1 MNSMNDLDI
10 FQAQLEAIRV
20 PEKYWSNKD
29 YEYRYWFR
37 ALLQRLDAC
46 LEFKGLP
53 DYWPKNFFNICLWSF
68 GYVAVFKSERFGV
81 TFQPCTLGGV
91 WDFYYQPSEAIV
103 TNPKFHKRFTV
114 GTDCELIK
122 ICGDYHGILDLIDYY
137 AVKLSNLSTAT
148 NMGVANSKL
157 PAVFSARTEAEKR
170 TIEAAWDDVQSG
182 KPILIAKQNSN
193 TDEVIP
199 GKNLFEVWNQNFH
212 ETYIVDK
219 LLENIQTVLDQFYNE
234 IGIAKTVDK
243 ESHILNQEAA
253 FQDRQSDSRIRDWK
267 NYLDESFEKV
277 NKMFGLNLEVN
288 YARETYTAQPGEGF
302 ERGAEESE

>member
-1 MNSMNDLDI
+1 MDSMNELDI

-37 ALLQRLDAC
+37 ALLQRLDAS

-103 TNPKFHKRFTV
+103 TNPKFQKRFTI
-114 GTDCELIK
+114 GKDCELIK
-122 ICGDYHGILDLIDYY
+122 ICGDYHGILELIDYY
-137 AVKLSNLSTAT
+137 AVKLSNLSTAV

-193 TDEVIP
+193 SDEVIP
-199 GKNLFEVWNQNFH
+199 GKNLFEVWNQDFH

-267 NYLDESFEKV
+267 NYLDESFDKV

-288 YARETYTAQPGEGF
+288 YAREAYTAQPGEGP
-302 ERGAEESE
+302 ERGAKESE